1 MNVGFDSP
9 PLAFGA
15 ELLGGSMFLME
26 PHQAALLYSF
36 LICAG
41 LLSARSS
48 EDAKPAKQSFG
59 ATSDGHPVELFTL
72 SNDHGMQVAVSNF
85 GATLVSLKVPDRAGK
100 IDDIVLGYDSVSGY
114 ESGKSF
120 FGATI
125 GRYGNRIAHGKFTLD
140 GVTYSLPKNN
150 GDNTLHGGTIGFN
163 KHIWTAR
170 ELDASDGQAVEF
182 TYTSRDGEEGFP
194 GTLSVKVVYTL
205 LRGKN
210 ELRIDYGATTDKN
223 TVINLTN
230 HSYFNLSGQGSG
242 DILHDVLT
250 LEASKFAT
258 VDASLIP
265 TGELRDVT
273 GTPFDF
279 RKPTSVGAR
288 IDQDDEQLKVGKG
301 YDHNWVIDR
310 TPGSSENL
318 LAAKVEDP
326 ASGRVLEVLTSEPGV
341 QFYSGNHLERTSGKL
356 GKSYDFRGALCLE
369 TQHFPDSPNHPNFPS
384 TELKPGERYGSTT
397 IFRFSAR

>member
-1 MNVGFDSP
+1 M
-9 PLAFGA
+9 
-15 ELLGGSMFLME
+15 
-26 PHQAALLYSF
+26 
-36 LICAG
+36 
-41 LLSARSS
+41 
-48 EDAKPAKQSFG
+48 
-59 ATSDGHPVELFTL
+59 
-72 SNDHGMQVAVSNF
+72 
-85 GATLVSLKVPDRAGK
+85 
-100 IDDIVLGYDSVSGY
+100 
-114 ESGKSF
+114 
-120 FGATI
+120 
-125 GRYGNRIAHGKFTLD
+125 
-140 GVTYSLPKNN
+140 
-150 GDNTLHGGTIGFN
+150 
-163 KHIWTAR
+163 
-170 ELDASDGQAVEF
+170 
-182 TYTSRDGEEGFP
+182 
-194 GTLSVKVVYTL
+194 YTL

-384 TELKPGERYGSTT
+384 TELKPGERYGSCLLYT
-397 IFRFSAR
+397 S